1 MAGLRRRGSPPATSG
16 RGGVRETGHG
26 GGVGE
31 HRGVARALAHLVGQV
46 GGAGEA
52 GARRS
57 KARGGGRSS
66 ASSGNGL
73 RGTGRPPEGL
83 GGTLVALGAR
93 WDARFGR
100 RRAETATAT
109 WTAARGSGRGGEEG
123 YGVRAVKRR
132 GGSGG
137 GAHRG
142 CSGSR
147 SGLGDAL
154 KRPER
159 RWGSTAAG
167 DGKDDGGGSTGRPE
181 GHGLTERW
189 WTTWR
194 GYRTRSEGEGEVV
207 AAATASGGVGGVR
220 P

>member
-1 MAGLRRRGSPPATSG
+1 MISTKLITCRRGPLVRPARSSAATSG

-46 GGAGEA
+46 EGAGEA

-109 WTAARGSGRGGEEG
+109 WTAARGFGRGGERRYGTGTGGRREG
-123 YGVRAVKRR
+123 N
-132 GGSGG
+132 GG

-142 CSGSR
+142 SSER
-147 SGLGDAL
+147 EDEVGDARKL
-154 KRPER
+154 PNR
-159 RWGSTAAG
+159 RRVPTAAG
-167 DGKDDGGGSTGRPE
+167 GEDGDGDGSTGCSV
-181 GHGLTERW
+181 L
-189 WTTWR
+189 R
-194 GYRTRSEGEGEVV
+194 GSTR
-207 AAATASGGVGGVR
+207 R
-220 P
+220 

>member
-1 MAGLRRRGSPPATSG
+1 MISTKLKTCRRGPLVRPARSSAATSG

-109 WTAARGSGRGGEEG
+109 WTAARDFGRGGEEG
-123 YGVRAVKRR
+123 YGVRAAKRR
-132 GGSGG
+132 EGNGG

-142 CSGSR
+142 CSGRR

-154 KRPER
+154 ETANRR
-159 RWGSTAAG
+159 RWWSEPEEE
-167 DGKDDGGGSTGRPE
+167 DDGVEAMQSFPRGLAWWGGRGGRGGAPE
-181 GHGLTERW
+181 L
-189 WTTWR
+189 
-194 GYRTRSEGEGEVV
+194 
-207 AAATASGGVGGVR
+207 SGGARGGR
-220 P
+220 